1 MAGGSETGVSNENHD
16 VERCCAHSLAGL
28 AGCAHAAQTQID
40 LSSLTNSNMQTY
52 TNGTNYPLAG
62 STVNITGASGP
73 VSFTLSSEGGDADTT
88 GAILAT
94 LPSDS
99 FVIPINEA
107 GYSIVYML
115 VNSGFGEIN
124 STVGSLVFQDSAG
137 HSDTIP
143 LEEGVNIR
151 DHYISFNNVATE
163 VYGTAQYPG
172 DVKLDAYEYFLPA
185 SFAGNTLTSI
195 TLNGAPDT
203 GVPDGEPFIAGI
215 TLATGGVAP
224 APEPSTWVM
233 MVAGFA
239 GLGWLGFS
247 RRRAIRSAAA

>member
-1 MAGGSETGVSNENHD
+1 MKVMASTIALTL
-16 VERCCAHSLAGL
+16 CAGL
-28 AGCAHAAQTQID
+28 AGAAHAAQTQID
-40 LSSLTNSNMQTY
+40 LSSLTNENIRTY

-62 STVNITGASGP
+62 STVNINAA
-73 VSFTLSSEGGDADTT
+73 SFTLSSMGGDAGAT
-88 GAILAT
+88 GAIQANS
-94 LPSDS
+94 PSDS

-137 HSDTIP
+137 DSDTIS
-143 LEEGVNIR
+143 LEEGVNVR
-151 DHYISFNNVATE
+151 DHYIDFNNVATE

-172 DVKLDAYEYFLPA
+172 DVKLDAYEYFLPT

-195 TLNGAPDT
+195 TLNGAADT
-203 GVPDGEPFIAGI
+203 GSPDGEPFIAGI

-224 APEPSTWVM
+224 VPEPSTWAM
-233 MVAGFA
+233 MIAGFA

-247 RRRAIRSAAA
+247 RRRATKSAAA

>member
-1 MAGGSETGVSNENHD
+1 MGAKRGFPMKVIASS
-16 VERCCAHSLAGL
+16 AIALILSAGL
-28 AGCAHAAQTQID
+28 AGSAHAAQTQID

-73 VSFTLSSEGGDADTT
+73 VSFTLSSEGGDEDTT

-94 LPSDS
+94 LPTDT

-163 VYGTAQYPG
+163 VYGTAQYAG

-195 TLNGAPDT
+195 TLNGAADT

-247 RRRAIRSAAA
+247 RRRSIRSAAA

>member
-1 MAGGSETGVSNENHD
+1 MKVIASS
-16 VERCCAHSLAGL
+16 AIALILSAGL
-28 AGCAHAAQTQID
+28 AGAAHAAQLQID
-40 LSSLTNSNMQTY
+40 LSSLTNSNMRTY

-62 STVNITGASGP
+62 STVNITGANGP
-73 VSFTLSSEGGDADTT
+73 VSFTLSSEGGDPDTT

-94 LPSDS
+94 LPTDS

-107 GYSIVYML
+107 GYSIVYVL
-115 VNSGFGEIN
+115 VNSGFGEIG
-124 STVGSLVFQDSAG
+124 STVGSLTFR
-137 HSDTIP
+137 DTIGDGYTVS

-185 SFAGNTLTSI
+185 SFAGNTLASL
-195 TLNGAPDT
+195 TLDGQLDT

-215 TLATGGVAP
+215 TLATGGAP
-224 APEPSTWVM
+224 PVPEASTWAM
-233 MVAGFA
+233 MIAGFA
-239 GLGWLGFS
+239 GVGWFGTS